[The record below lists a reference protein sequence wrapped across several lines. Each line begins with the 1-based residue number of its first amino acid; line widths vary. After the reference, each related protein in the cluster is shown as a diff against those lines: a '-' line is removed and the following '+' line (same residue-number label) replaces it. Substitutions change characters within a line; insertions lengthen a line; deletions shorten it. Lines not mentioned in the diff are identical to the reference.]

1 MLCMCQENKMIHK
14 VLLNRYSSTFEIKI
28 ETNNKTFLDG
38 QFKVFNFFIR
48 YNIIGKKTLKLGEF
62 CMITARS
69 FKEVDLYSLTDNDI
83 FWNTGDEVEQKM
95 HRIHAYPAKF
105 PAFITTKALEYVEK
119 NDDFYP
125 HKIGDI
131 FCGCG
136 TTAYEARRNNIDFWG
151 CDINP
156 VATLIAKTKSE
167 KYESGWLK
175 KYYESILNKFN
186 SIQEYPKYENANV
199 RLQYWY
205 LESQYNDLSKLK
217 ESILQV
223 FKNKN
228 SKYCRFFLC
237 AFSNILKP
245 ASKWLTKS
253 IKPQIDPNKTMQDVI
268 TLFKKQFLFM
278 FKANQE
284 NDVDNNVNIDIQ
296 TKSILEENETQNLD
310 MIITSPPYVTSYE
323 YADLHQLST
332 LWLDFTSDYR
342 EFRKGTIGSD
352 FCSNDITN
360 IENLN
365 SSGKEIVLQLENVD
379 KAKARSV
386 AKYYLDMQTV
396 ADKSYKLLN
405 RKGYA
410 LFVIGNT
417 EYKSV
422 RIDNALQLSEA
433 LFDAGFQE
441 LQITK
446 RKISNKILTP
456 YRDANGKFSSD
467 STGRKIYSEEFII
480 IGKKECQKA

>member
-1 MLCMCQENKMIHK
+1 M
-14 VLLNRYSSTFEIKI
+14 S
-28 ETNNKTFLDG
+28 
-38 QFKVFNFFIR
+38 
-48 YNIIGKKTLKLGEF
+48 
-62 CMITARS
+62 
-69 FKEVDLYSLTDNDI
+69 
-83 FWNTGDEVEQKM
+83 
-95 HRIHAYPAKF
+95 
-105 PAFITTKALEYVEK
+105 
-119 NDDFYP
+119 
-125 HKIGDI
+125 
-131 FCGCG
+131 
-136 TTAYEARRNNIDFWG
+136 
-151 CDINP
+151 
-156 VATLIAKTKSE
+156 
-167 KYESGWLK
+167 
-175 KYYESILNKFN
+175 KFN

-223 FKNKN
+223 FKNNN
-228 SKYCRFFLC
+228 SKYYRFFLC

-245 ASKWLTKS
+245 ASKWLAKS
-253 IKPQIDPNKTMQDVI
+253 IKPQIDPNKKIQDVMI
-268 TLFKKQFLFM
+268 LFKKQFLFM
-278 FKANQE
+278 YKANQE
-284 NDVDNNVNIDIQ
+284 NNIDNNVNIIIQ
-296 TKSILEENETQNLD
+296 TKNILEETETQNLD

-352 FCSNDITN
+352 FCSNYITN
-360 IENLN
+360 MENLN
-365 SSGKEIVLQLENVD
+365 SSGKEIVLKLENVD